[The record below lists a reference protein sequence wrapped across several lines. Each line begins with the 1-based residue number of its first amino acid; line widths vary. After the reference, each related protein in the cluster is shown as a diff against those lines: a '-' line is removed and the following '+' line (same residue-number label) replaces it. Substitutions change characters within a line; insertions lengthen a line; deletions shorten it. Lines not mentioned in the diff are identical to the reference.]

1 MVFKFWLNWRNYVS
15 FLKIYWTSTIEK
27 KFHAELFCG
36 MRSQISF
43 WLRMPQIRFL
53 FSFKKIST
61 IFVRKK
67 NCLTL
72 CGPTENFT
80 TQLKLSEFR
89 KRMHFFFVQIAS
101 KPASVSSFF
110 AMCAGEKPTRM
121 LDFSRI
127 STIFRVSYKTI
138 ILDDW

>member
-1 MVFKFWLNWRNYVS
+1 MGQVQLN
-15 FLKIYWTSTIEK
+15 KIFRGNILWY
-27 KFHAELFCG
+27 A
-36 MRSQISF
+36 ISNIYF

-53 FSFKKIST
+53 FSFKNIST
-61 IFVRKK
+61 IFECKT

-72 CGPTENFT
+72 CGPTEKFT

-89 KRMHFFFVQIAS
+89 KENAFFFVQIAS

-121 LDFSRI
+121 LKVSKNRNQ
-127 STIFRVSYKTI
+127 IFQPKLLPKTEPSN
-138 ILDDW
+138 LFLS